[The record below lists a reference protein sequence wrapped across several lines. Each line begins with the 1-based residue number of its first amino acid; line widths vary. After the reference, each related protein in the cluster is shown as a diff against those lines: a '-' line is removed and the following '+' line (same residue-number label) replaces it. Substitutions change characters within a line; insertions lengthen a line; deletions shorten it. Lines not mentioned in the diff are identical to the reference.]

1 MYLRSKEIVSHGAS
15 LENTQTQVFHDGVSA
30 SDIRQG
36 SLGDCY
42 LLSAMSVVAHA
53 RPELLKKIF
62 HPDSR
67 TYRSDG
73 LYTMMFYSA
82 KQPVVITVD
91 DQFMCKSTTRQHA
104 FVKLSNDENGVR
116 EIWPLLLEKAYA
128 KMYGSYSAIEGGQ
141 VGRALEQLTNGAH
154 LNIDFRNQEV
164 QK

>member
-1 MYLRSKEIVSHGAS
+1 
-15 LENTQTQVFHDGVSA
+15 
-30 SDIRQG
+30 
-36 SLGDCY
+36 
-42 LLSAMSVVAHA
+42 MSVVAHA

-67 TYRSDG
+67 SYRQDG

-91 DQFMCKSTTRQHA
+91 DQFMCRSNSRQHA
-104 FVKLSNDENGVR
+104 FVKLSNDEKGVR

-154 LNIDFRNQEV
+154 LNIDFRKQEV
-164 QK
+164 